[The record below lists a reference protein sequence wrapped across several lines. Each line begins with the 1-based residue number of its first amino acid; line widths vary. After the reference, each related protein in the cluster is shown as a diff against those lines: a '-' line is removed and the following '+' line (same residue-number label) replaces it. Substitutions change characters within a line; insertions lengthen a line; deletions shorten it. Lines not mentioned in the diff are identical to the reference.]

1 MSKVA
6 KPRWLVPFQTGVA
19 NGLLLV
25 ILAGL
30 ALSSVSGRC
39 QAAALR
45 FCDRDL
51 PVSAAEQDRLFR
63 FGGIIKN
70 ELEQS
75 GQSLAIVSRSGLDLS
90 RFGMR
95 YSHSGFSLKASANT
109 PWSVRQLYF
118 ACDQDQPRIFDQGM
132 AGFVLGA
139 DSPALGFVAVILLPP
154 TQAAELEQTALDDR
168 RALAMLSPSYS
179 ANAYAYSVRYQNCNQ
194 WVGEMLAAA
203 WGQLDGIE
211 PPRVAAQNWLKD
223 RGYQAS
229 VFDVGF
235 PLIMAG
241 LFIPWLHNDDHPRE
255 DTEAAI
261 YRVSMP
267 AAIDAFVQSTIP
279 GAVRIEF
286 CHDDRQ
292 VVIRRGW
299 TALADNCQAESDDTV
314 ISLE

>member
-1 MSKVA
+1 MGEMV
-6 KPRWLVPFQTGVA
+6 KPQGLVPFHT
-19 NGLLLV
+19 
-25 ILAGL
+25 GL
-30 ALSSVSGRC
+30 AKSLAVVVLSGIGFSLPTGSC

-45 FCDRDL
+45 FCDREL
-51 PVSAAEQDRLFR
+51 PVSAAEKDRLFR
-63 FGGIIKN
+63 FSGLIKTV
-70 ELEQS
+70 LDQS

-139 DSPALGFVAVILLPP
+139 DSPALGYVSIVLLPP
-154 TQAAELEQTALDDR
+154 AQAAELEEAALDDR
-168 RALAMLSPSYS
+168 RALDMLSPSYS

-194 WVGEMLAAA
+194 WVSEMLAAA
-203 WGQLDGIE
+203 WGHLDAIA
-211 PPRVAAQNWLKD
+211 PPRVEAQNWLQSQ
-223 RGYQAS
+223 GYQAS
-229 VFDVGF
+229 IFNVGF
-235 PLIMAG
+235 PLITLG
-241 LFIPWLHNDDHPRE
+241 LFIPWLHSDDHPRE

-267 AAIDAFVQSTIP
+267 AAIEAFVQSTIP
-279 GAVRIEF
+279 GAIRIEF
-286 CHDDRQ
+286 CHDDHQ

-299 TALADNCQAESDDTV
+299 TALAEHCQAEGDDTV